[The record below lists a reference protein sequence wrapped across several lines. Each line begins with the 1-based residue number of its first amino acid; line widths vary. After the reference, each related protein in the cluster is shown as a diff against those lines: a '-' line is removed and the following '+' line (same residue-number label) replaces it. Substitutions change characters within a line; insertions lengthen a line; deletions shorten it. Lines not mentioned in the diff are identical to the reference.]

1 MSILHIPFDEYK
13 NSRHFHLTIL
23 ASDQIFKKGVGG
35 GGGLDRTTI
44 FREVGGKEGVSFSG
58 GRCNFYIK
66 NNLKFEIFKYKKSV
80 YKRKCFMS

>member
-23 ASDQIFKKGVGG
+23 ASNQIFKKGAG

-44 FREVGGKEGVSFSG
+44 FREIGGKEGVSFSG

-66 NNLKFEIFKYKKSV
+66 YNLKFEIFKYKKSV
-80 YKRKCFMS
+80 YK